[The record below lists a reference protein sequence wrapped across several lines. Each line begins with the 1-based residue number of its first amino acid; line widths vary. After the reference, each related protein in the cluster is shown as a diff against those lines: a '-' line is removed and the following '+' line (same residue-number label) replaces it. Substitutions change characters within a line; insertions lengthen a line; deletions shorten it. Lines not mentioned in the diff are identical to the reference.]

1 MDLNARVDINCGRT
15 DRLMDGR
22 TTVRLHHTLT
32 KIISEPAIAAM
43 HGLHSVFDI
52 GQCTVTLMCLSIG
65 TPKNNKFSICPK
77 WKIHYF
83 QVSQNLGRVQ
93 PHYNVLEYSDT

>member
-1 MDLNARVDINCGRT
+1 MSLDDQINSCLRVLT
-15 DRLMDGR
+15 DDDRPFPYCKLPR
-22 TTVRLHHTLT
+22 SLHFRKTKLQTVY
-32 KIISEPAIAAM
+32 S
-43 HGLHSVFDI
+43 G
-52 GQCTVTLMCLSIG
+52 TLMCLSIG

-93 PHYNVLEYSDT
+93 PHYNLFEYWDT

>member
-1 MDLNARVDINCGRT
+1 MWFSIYHALFADLKAKIQQNKCKAGAGLFELAGIANAFGC
-15 DRLMDGR
+15 
-22 TTVRLHHTLT
+22 
-32 KIISEPAIAAM
+32 K
-43 HGLHSVFDI
+43 SVTSF
-52 GQCTVTLMCLSIG
+52 TLMCLSIG

-93 PHYNVLEYSDT
+93 PHYNPFEYWYT